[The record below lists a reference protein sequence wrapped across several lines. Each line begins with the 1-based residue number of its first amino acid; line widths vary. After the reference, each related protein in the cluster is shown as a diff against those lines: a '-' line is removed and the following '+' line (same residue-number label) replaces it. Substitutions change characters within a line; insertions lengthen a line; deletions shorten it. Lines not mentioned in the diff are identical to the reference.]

1 MVEIKKNPKADLT
14 RTSGLF
20 LNVGLVISLLLVI
33 FAFEKKV
40 YDDGSQVNLSAQAEN
55 FEDLMDIPQTQQPP
69 PPPPKKLQPEI
80 IEVPDEEEI
89 EEDIEID
96 LDVEMTESTVI
107 ETVVFDQAPEEE
119 EVEEIFTIVEDQPT
133 PDGGM
138 AAFYQF
144 VQKNLKYPAQAR
156 RMGIEG
162 KVFVQF
168 VVDKDG
174 KLTEVQA
181 VKGIGAGCDEEAV
194 RVIEGAPKWKPGKQR
209 GRAVK
214 VRMILPITFKLG

>member
-1 MVEIKKNPKADLT
+1 MVEDKKNPKADLT
-14 RTSGLF
+14 RTTGLF
-20 LNVGLVISLLLVI
+20 FNVGLVLSLLIVI

-40 YDDGSQVNLSAQAEN
+40 YDDGSLVNLNAQTED

-69 PPPPKKLQPEI
+69 PPPPKKIQPEI

-89 EEDIEID
+89 EDQIEID
-96 LDVEMTESTVI
+96 LDVEMTEATVI
-107 ETVVFDQAPEEE
+107 EEVVFEEAPAEED
-119 EVEEIFTIVEDQPT
+119 VDEIFTIVEDQPT

-168 VVDKDG
+168 VVDRDG
-174 KLTEVQA
+174 SLTEVKA

-194 RVIEGAPKWKPGKQR
+194 RVISEAPKWKPGKQR

>member
-1 MVEIKKNPKADLT
+1 MVESKKNPKADLT
-14 RTSGLF
+14 RTTGLF
-20 LNVGLVISLLLVI
+20 LNVGLVLSLLLVI

-40 YDDGSQVNLSAQAEN
+40 YDDGSQVNLSAQAED

-69 PPPPKKLQPEI
+69 PPPPKKVQPEI

-89 EEDIEID
+89 EEEIEID
-96 LDVEMTESTVI
+96 LDVEMTEETVI
-107 ETVVFDQAPEEE
+107 EEVVFEEAPEEE
-119 EVEEIFTIVEDQPT
+119 EVEEIFTIVEDQPA
-133 PDGGM
+133 PNGGM

-174 KLTEVQA
+174 SLTEVQA

-194 RVIEGAPKWKPGKQR
+194 RVIQGAPKWKPGKQR
-209 GRAVK
+209 GRSVK

>member
-14 RTSGLF
+14 RTTGLF
-20 LNVGLVISLLLVI
+20 LNIGLVVSLLLVI